1 MRTSPSGQHVSS
13 RLSQPYLQHATGDGA
28 TTTFYLDHEPTS
40 PQGVL
45 VFVSGLAK
53 RPSLN
58 GTAND
63 YSLSGTALTFTVA
76 PGAAAPILFFTLS
89 V

>member
-1 MRTSPSGQHVSS
+1 MRTNPSAAHVSQ
-13 RLSQPYLQHATGDGA
+13 RLAQPYLQHATGDGA
-28 TTTFYLDHEPTS
+28 TLTFYLDHEPTS
-40 PQGVL
+40 PHGLL

-53 RPSLN
+53 RPSLS

-63 YSLSGTALTFTVA
+63 YSLTGTAVTFTAA
-76 PGAAAPILFFTLS
+76 PAAAAPILFFTLS